1 MQKLATLKEYALNKT
16 GWESYTKQ
24 LHKLPLYKLLA
35 KTLAPS
41 YRTTNNRRTR
51 QTIQRREPWIARYS
65 VTNRDVKKNGDSQFM
80 EKFLKVLGYEWGAE
94 EEKSRQDLQTAWN
107 KLVDKNGNVK
117 VDGTID
123 EDFVKLILIQL
134 FSPSG
139 GANGKLANVPNN
151 PTIKTPWLKAEFV
164 KLIRLLKTVISKRDA
179 QVAKAVKAK
188 TPKKENLKLKF

>member
-1 MQKLATLKEYALNKT
+1 MQKIATLKEYAFNKT

-35 KTLAPS
+35 KTLTPR
-41 YRTTNNRRTR
+41 YRSIYDRRTG
-51 QTIQRREPWIARYS
+51 QTTIRREPWLARYS
-65 VTNRDVKKNGDSQFM
+65 VKNKKVQANDDTKFM
-80 EKFLKVLGYEWGAE
+80 NKFLKVLGYEQGAE
-94 EEKSRQDLQTAWN
+94 EKKSRQDLQTAWN
-107 KLVDKNGNVK
+107 TLVDTDGNVIVK
-117 VDGTID
+117 GTID

-139 GANGKLANVPNN
+139 VNGKLANVPNT

-179 QVAKAVKAK
+179 QVAKAAKAK
-188 TPKKENLKLKF
+188 TPKKKKLKLKF